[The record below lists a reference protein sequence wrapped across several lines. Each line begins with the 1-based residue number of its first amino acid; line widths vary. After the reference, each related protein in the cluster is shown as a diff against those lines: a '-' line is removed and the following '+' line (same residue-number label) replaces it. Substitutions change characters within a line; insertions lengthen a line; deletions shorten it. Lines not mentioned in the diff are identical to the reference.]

1 MPSTTSHETN
11 SMYFFSKIL
20 SKFEFEVNFS
30 VQSCASLTREDPVYL
45 QIIYHYLYY
54 LKYTELKILGG
65 DRVWAAKPICRRL
78 NPFGYIYNSSF

>member
-1 MPSTTSHETN
+1 MKLIQCI
-11 SMYFFSKIL
+11 FFSKIL
-20 SKFEFEVNFS
+20 SKFEFEVIFS
-30 VQSCASLTREDPVYL
+30 VQSCSSLTREDPVYL

-78 NPFGYIYNSSF
+78 NPFGYICNSSF

>member
-1 MPSTTSHETN
+1 MKLIQCI
-11 SMYFFSKIL
+11 FFSKIL
-20 SKFEFEVNFS
+20 SKFEFEVIFS
-30 VQSCASLTREDPVYL
+30 VQSCSSLTREDPVYL

>member
-54 LKYTELKILGG
+54 LKYTELKNWGGGGSSLGG
-65 DRVWAAKPICRRL
+65 QTNMPACKSRWIHR
-78 NPFGYIYNSSF
+78 

>member
-54 LKYTELKILGG
+54 LKYTELKNLGG
-65 DRVWAAKPICRRL
+65 
-78 NPFGYIYNSSF
+78 GSSLGGQTNMPAFKSLWIHL

>member
-54 LKYTELKILGG
+54 LKYTELKNLGG
-65 DRVWAAKPICRRL
+65 
-78 NPFGYIYNSSF
+78 GGSSLGGQTNMPAFKSLWIHL

>member
-1 MPSTTSHETN
+1 MPSTTTHETN

-54 LKYTELKILGG
+54 LKYTELKNLGG
-65 DRVWAAKPICRRL
+65 
-78 NPFGYIYNSSF
+78 GSSLGGQTNMPAFKSLWIHL